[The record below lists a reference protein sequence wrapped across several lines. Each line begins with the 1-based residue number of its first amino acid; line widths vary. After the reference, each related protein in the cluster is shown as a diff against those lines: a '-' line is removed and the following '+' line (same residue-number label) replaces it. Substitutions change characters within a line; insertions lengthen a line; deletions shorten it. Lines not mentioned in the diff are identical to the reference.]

1 MKLGE
6 YVKNYRAQ
14 ERMSV
19 RSFAAISGLSAGYI
33 SMLENNRNP
42 KTGEPITPSIDT
54 YKAVAKATGINVGDL
69 VASVSDDI
77 DISGSRDNIQIPSGA
92 IPFQCNYMAPVLG
105 RIPAGYPVLA
115 NDEIIGYYPINVPN
129 PDECF
134 WLVVNGDSMVDAGI
148 ELGDQVL
155 IRKQPTADNGQIV
168 ACMVNG
174 EEATLKRFHQQG
186 ETVILYPANAKY
198 QPIVIPMSD
207 FESGKASII
216 GVVLEL
222 RRGF

>member
-54 YKAVAKATGINVGDL
+54 YKAVAKATGISVGDL

-92 IPFQCNYMAPVLG
+92 MAAFMAAFLSMKIVKTAKPISV
-105 RIPAGYPVLA
+105 
-115 NDEIIGYYPINVPN
+115 IIAVFWILNIVFMFVFHLFTWSELFRSLFGIGAS
-129 PDECF
+129 CF
-134 WLVVNGDSMVDAGI
+134 CFSIGDDKCI
-148 ELGDQVL
+148 
-155 IRKQPTADNGQIV
+155 
-168 ACMVNG
+168 
-174 EEATLKRFHQQG
+174 
-186 ETVILYPANAKY
+186 
-198 QPIVIPMSD
+198 
-207 FESGKASII
+207 
-216 GVVLEL
+216 
-222 RRGF
+222 